1 MDVSTTREDLRARS
15 RKAER
20 LEYAWLAAAI
30 VPAFLTVM
38 LPELLGRKE
47 LFPNLDKV
55 AQIALMFAPLAWI
68 FFVLLGPYRWVHK
81 KVGLLCP
88 KCAHRFERTSFE
100 IVMATGHCGGC
111 GERIVSEVGGRGA

>member
-1 MDVSTTREDLRARS
+1 MDALVTREDLRTRS

-30 VPAFLTVM
+30 LPALLTVA
-38 LPELLGRKE
+38 LPDLLERKD
-47 LFPNLDKV
+47 LFPDLDKIS
-55 AQIALMFAPLAWI
+55 QIVLMFAPLAWI

-88 KCAHRFERTSFE
+88 KCSHRFERTSFE
-100 IVMATGHCGGC
+100 IVMATGKCGGC
-111 GERIVSEVGGRGA
+111 GQQIVKENAVRGA